1 MELQGEIDISTTQ
14 LEDFNTTFSIID
26 KQVDRKS
33 KSMEDFSNT
42 THQST
47 QLTVLE

>member
-1 MELQGEIDISTTQ
+1 MELQGERDISTTK

-33 KSMEDFSNT
+33 KSLWKTSVT
-42 THQST
+42 LST
-47 QLTVLE
+47 NQPNRQF